1 MPCSASQQTARVCYS
16 ATLLTGQHSLVIPG
30 KVLVQAMLVQSDALV
45 LDSRVVSDDNTL
57 GCQVAAFMNDFA
69 V

>member
-1 MPCSASQQTARVCYS
+1 M
-16 ATLLTGQHSLVIPG
+16 LTGQHSLVIPG